1 MSREKAEE
9 MENRLNFLLPATYDR
24 PPSQMILFIF
34 AAGDVDD
41 DGDDDVAYGYFGHN
55 ISQIRSIHSHFVEA
69 LYPCGPEARKQYRW
83 LLEMTGILT
92 LAFAYAK
99 PSVTPGVLVL
109 A

>member
-41 DGDDDVAYGYFGHN
+41 DVTYGYFGHN
-55 ISQIRSIHSHFVEA
+55 IGQVEI
-69 LYPCGPEARKQYRW
+69 LLSMKISGNDQYMHILLKHYTPCGP
-83 LLEMTGILT
+83 
-92 LAFAYAK
+92 
-99 PSVTPGVLVL
+99 
-109 A
+109 

>member
-41 DGDDDVAYGYFGHN
+41 DGDDDVAYGYFGHSIGQVEILLSMKISGNDQYIHILLKHYTPVVLKPVNN
-55 ISQIRSIHSHFVEA
+55 IDG
-69 LYPCGPEARKQYRW
+69 YWK
-83 LLEMTGILT
+83 
-92 LAFAYAK
+92 
-99 PSVTPGVLVL
+99 
-109 A
+109 